1 MHIHIGLLAALI
13 GFLTINVGIG
23 TLWRIA
29 AYKLKDTAL
38 GQAMAF
44 IY

>member
-1 MHIHIGLLAALI
+1 MHIHIGALDFFI
-13 GFLTINVGIG
+13 TVAYIVAFGFI
-23 TLWRIA
+23 WRSLSA
-29 AYKLKDTAL
+29 HWADNAL